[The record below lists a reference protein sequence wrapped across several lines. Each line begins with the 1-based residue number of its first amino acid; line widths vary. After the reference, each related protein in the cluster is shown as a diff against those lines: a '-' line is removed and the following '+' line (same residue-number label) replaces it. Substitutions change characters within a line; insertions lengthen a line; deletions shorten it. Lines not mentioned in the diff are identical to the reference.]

1 VKRIKLIRNRL
12 PGKYWLVAIFLLI
25 FILCSYL
32 QSNGQTG
39 SMADTVLP
47 KSIQVTKKNDRFTT
61 IIHLNN
67 GQIVKLNNSQ
77 TRSLINQSFEAQPK
91 VFMFVQQMP
100 SFPGGEDALTKYLH
114 ENIHY
119 PKVARE
125 NAIQG
130 TVVVQFIVGPDG
142 KLRDFTIVSKKLGGG
157 LEEEAIRLVKAM
169 PDWIPGRQNGKTVNV
184 QYSLPIRFVLQ

>member
-1 VKRIKLIRNRL
+1 MIRNRL

-25 FILCSYL
+25 FIPCSYL

-67 GQIVKLNNSQ
+67 GQIVKLNDSQ
-77 TRSLINQSFEAQPK
+77 TRSFINQSFEAQPK

-100 SFPGGEDALTKYLH
+100 SFPGGD
-114 ENIHY
+114 
-119 PKVARE
+119 RE
-125 NAIQG
+125 IA
-130 TVVVQFIVGPDG
+130 F
-142 KLRDFTIVSKKLGGG
+142 KKLGKDRGLGYICGDGG
-157 LEEEAIRLVKAM
+157 EGSAV
-169 PDWIPGRQNGKTVNV
+169 
-184 QYSLPIRFVLQ
+184 